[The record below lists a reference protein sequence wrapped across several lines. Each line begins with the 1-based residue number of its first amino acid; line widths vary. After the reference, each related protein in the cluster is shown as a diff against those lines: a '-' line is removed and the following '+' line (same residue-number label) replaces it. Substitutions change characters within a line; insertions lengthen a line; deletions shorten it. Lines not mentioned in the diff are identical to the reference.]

1 MASRK
6 DSVRALQG
14 ELAWS
19 MVTHVEA
26 ELAQAKVQL
35 SGVQKKMNKC
45 NDLVAAE
52 EEQENALRNEKD
64 EVEKVTMF
72 FSPVT
77 VQRCATWFF
86 FQSIQELAATTGAL
100 EDEAK
105 RLDAAYAKCREGGRH
120 ANKKIRESKAFLDAK
135 RRDMETLQVSV
146 VEL

>member
-1 MASRK
+1 
-6 DSVRALQG
+6 
-14 ELAWS
+14 

-72 FSPVT
+72 SLQSLFPD
-77 VQRCATWFF
+77 VQLF

-105 RLDAAYAKCREGGRH
+105 RLDAAYAKCREGGRR
-120 ANKKIRESKAFLDAK
+120 ANKEIRESKAFLDVK